1 MGKDRM
7 PDKSFLKTLTLL
19 YVEDDEDIR
28 NQFHQFLLRISGT
41 LVTAVDGEDGL
52 NAFKAH
58 RPDIVITDVLMPR
71 MDGLTMAEEILKL
84 APSIPIIVVTAFDQ
98 SEYLMRAINI
108 GIEKY
113 VTKPVNSELLLECL
127 LDCAHRLLAEEE
139 LKLKHLRQIQE
150 AKSEYNE
157 TFAILSGG
165 MAEDYSSLMQ
175 RLLGYATLAK
185 IHLEPDSNSY
195 DYIENI
201 VKCQNEA
208 NLLGNNLNALG
219 SFYTD
224 DFECRQLMPSIIT
237 SVRHLLDNSTI
248 TLELDLPEDLPC
260 IRFVEQQIKQVF
272 ESMAAN
278 AKEAMPSGGSLL
290 LSVRLVEVKKDGDV
304 PLIPGMYAV
313 ISVSDSGDGIDASV
327 MQNIFKPYFSTKDRS
342 LKRGTGL
349 NLAMCRTVIM
359 RHGGIITAESI
370 IGRGTTF
377 NVWLPAEING

>member
-248 TLELDLPEDLPC
+248 TQGVPDH
-260 IRFVEQQIKQVF
+260 
-272 ESMAAN
+272 
-278 AKEAMPSGGSLL
+278 EAS
-290 LSVRLVEVKKDGDV
+290 
-304 PLIPGMYAV
+304 YN
-313 ISVSDSGDGIDASV
+313 DA
-327 MQNIFKPYFSTKDRS
+327 
-342 LKRGTGL
+342 G
-349 NLAMCRTVIM
+349 
-359 RHGGIITAESI
+359 
-370 IGRGTTF
+370 
-377 NVWLPAEING
+377 